1 MAICWNSYRH
11 HLPTSLTDITY
22 RHHLPTSLTDIS
34 YLHLLP
40 TMVFQHSKTSRLPTF
55 TYLLWF
61 FSIQKPVVSSY
72 ILLFISH
79 MWSWPVHQ
87 KAKST
92 HGKLTTSK
100 DGRKIFFD
108 SGLYDVVWDFDGQN
122 SKVCSQKYQFWINTF
137 RHVCACGHTCVCVR

>member
-34 YLHLLP
+34 YRHLLP

-72 ILLFISH
+72 NLLFISH
-79 MWSWPVHQ
+79 MRQP
-87 KAKST
+87 
-92 HGKLTTSK
+92 GKRVLINVSFVLRASYGLGSLRRKRCSLDK
-100 DGRKIFFD
+100 D
-108 SGLYDVVWDFDGQN
+108 SSV
-122 SKVCSQKYQFWINTF
+122 S
-137 RHVCACGHTCVCVR
+137 